1 MNTQAIPNRKVTMI
15 PADPQMAEKDIRK
28 KHLRVAPYCR
38 VSTGKEEQL
47 SSYEAQIEYYTA
59 KIAAN
64 PEWTMVR
71 IFADER
77 IILGT
82 SQEVLAPQGFPDL
95 VLIFI
100 WPEINGPYGR
110 LIRKC
115 VELSPLP
122 IRRAA

>member
-1 MNTQAIPNRKVTMI
+1 MKIA
-15 PADPQMAEKDIRK
+15 A
-28 KHLRVAPYCR
+28 YCR
-38 VSTGKEEQL
+38 VSTDKDEQIDSLVHQKEFFD
-47 SSYEAQIEYYTA
+47 EYA
-59 KIAAN
+59 RKN
-64 PEWTMVR
+64 GHELVR
-71 IFADER
+71 LYADDG

>member
-1 MNTQAIPNRKVTMI
+1 MGTKKDSTIYDVAI
-15 PADPQMAEKDIRK
+15 
-28 KHLRVAPYCR
+28 YCR
-38 VSTGKEEQL
+38 LSKEDLKENGDRDESASIGTQKAIL
-47 SSYEAQIEYYTA
+47 TDY
-59 KIAAN
+59 
-64 PEWTMVR
+64 VR
-71 IFADER
+71 QRGWHLVQTYVDER

>member
-1 MNTQAIPNRKVTMI
+1 M
-15 PADPQMAEKDIRK
+15 ADKAYNVGI
-28 KHLRVAPYCR
+28 YCR
-38 VSTGKEEQL
+38 L
-47 SSYEAQIEYYTA
+47 SNDDERDGESASIENQKLMLQRY
-59 KIAAN
+59 
-64 PEWTMVR
+64 VR
-71 IFADER
+71 QKGWNEIDTYIDER

-115 VELSPLP
+115 VELSPSP

>member
-1 MNTQAIPNRKVTMI
+1 MANQVKVTVI
-15 PADPQMAEKDIRK
+15 DPIAQEKTK
-28 KHLRVAPYCR
+28 LRVAAYAR
-38 VSTGKEEQL
+38 VSSDSADQL
-47 SSYEAQIEYYTA
+47 NSYLAQVDYYTRH
-59 KIAAN
+59 IAEN
-64 PEWTMVR
+64 PDWEL
-71 IFADER
+71 ADVYADDG

-100 WPEINGPYGR
+100 WPEINGSYGR